1 MHSVAQDAQDRGVL
15 CQVLLLMMVQPDLLL
30 DHGKAVTSGKLIRG
44 YIREQLR
51 REKNF

>member
-30 DHGKAVTSGKLIRG
+30 DHGYDRLQMERV
-44 YIREQLR
+44 
-51 REKNF
+51 